1 MEERSMPTPETSKER
16 IRFAEFELKVRT
28 RELWK
33 NGRKLNVQ
41 GQPFQILSTLLE
53 RPGELITR
61 DELTK
66 RLWPDNT
73 FVDFEHSLNRAVN
86 RLREALEDSAERPRF
101 IETLPGLGYRFIS
114 AIDEDEKDLG
124 RKTVPWR
131 VLLPVGLLVVVI
143 SVGAAWFLWTHRRQ
157 PITARDTIVLA
168 DFANST
174 GDAVFDDSLKQALSI
189 ALAQSP
195 FLNILSDGKVAGILK
210 FMTLPANTPLTRN
223 VAQEICQRAGSK
235 AYIIGSIASLGS
247 EYVLGLKAVDCQS
260 GDTLAQEQVT
270 APAKEKLLDTLGHA
284 AARLRKELG
293 ESLASVEKYD
303 KPLEEATTSSLEALQ
318 ALTQGLRTARAQD
331 SSESISF
338 CKRAVE
344 LDPNF
349 AMAYA
354 CLGSAY
360 NNARDATLAIQNFT
374 KAYQLRERASQRE
387 RFLIESSFF
396 SMATGQ
402 LEKANQAYIDWA
414 RVYPV
419 DVAPHT
425 GLNRNYS
432 TMGQYEKAAAEAL
445 ESIKLRPESAVAY
458 GNLVGDYVNLNKLD
472 EAKKAFEQ
480 ARAHQLDGGALR
492 ANRYSLAFVQGDAT
506 AMQEQT
512 VWAAGKAGLE
522 SLLVSMQSDTEAYY
536 GRISRARELSE
547 RAVELAAHVSDLE
560 AAAEWRANEALREA
574 EIGNVVGARSE
585 AARALALSSGRD
597 VEFVAALAFARAG
610 ELLRA
615 QRLADKLDQEFPL
628 DTMMQNYFLP
638 TIRAAI
644 ELQRHSPGNAIEILK
659 VVIPY
664 QRGGSSL
671 GNLYPTYVRGQ
682 AYLQAGQIQPA
693 IAEFQGLVDQP
704 FIVLNSVWG
713 TLSRLQLARAKA
725 KSGDETS
732 ARKAYQDFLE
742 FWKDVDPE
750 IPILKQAKVEYSE
763 LR

>member
-1 MEERSMPTPETSKER
+1 
-16 IRFAEFELKVRT
+16 
-28 RELWK
+28 
-33 NGRKLNVQ
+33 
-41 GQPFQILSTLLE
+41 
-53 RPGELITR
+53 
-61 DELTK
+61 
-66 RLWPDNT
+66 
-73 FVDFEHSLNRAVN
+73 
-86 RLREALEDSAERPRF
+86 
-101 IETLPGLGYRFIS
+101 
-114 AIDEDEKDLG
+114 
-124 RKTVPWR
+124 
-131 VLLPVGLLVVVI
+131 
-143 SVGAAWFLWTHRRQ
+143 
-157 PITARDTIVLA
+157 
-168 DFANST
+168 
-174 GDAVFDDSLKQALSI
+174 
-189 ALAQSP
+189 
-195 FLNILSDGKVAGILK
+195 
-210 FMTLPANTPLTRN
+210 
-223 VAQEICQRAGSK
+223 
-235 AYIIGSIASLGS
+235 
-247 EYVLGLKAVDCQS
+247 
-260 GDTLAQEQVT
+260 
-270 APAKEKLLDTLGHA
+270 
-284 AARLRKELG
+284 
-293 ESLASVEKYD
+293 
-303 KPLEEATTSSLEALQ
+303 
-318 ALTQGLRTARAQD
+318 
-331 SSESISF
+331 
-338 CKRAVE
+338 
-344 LDPNF
+344 
-349 AMAYA
+349 
-354 CLGSAY
+354 
-360 NNARDATLAIQNFT
+360 
-374 KAYQLRERASQRE
+374 
-387 RFLIESSFF
+387 
-396 SMATGQ
+396 
-402 LEKANQAYIDWA
+402 
-414 RVYPV
+414 
-419 DVAPHT
+419 
-425 GLNRNYS
+425 
-432 TMGQYEKAAAEAL
+432 
-445 ESIKLRPESAVAY
+445 VAY